1 MRAFICF
8 LLCIV
13 AITSCVTNKP
23 YYNNVSQFD
32 YNKRC
37 EIANPVYKK
46 TISPVGIGSI
56 VAGTIGGG
64 YAGYQA
70 KLVRFNDGQKQQSFD
85 VGGAVLGA
93 AIGYSVTYFANRLAG
108 WGKTVTNVEPEKW
121 LKKANTQFKYLGNYA
136 GSIKVIHSS
145 IEPDFAIQSL
155 QDAHD
160 FAKVFRNSPYTNQ
173 VTQTALTSSNIQRQ
187 ELLEVIDLF
196 PTSASLTDF
205 KRKYVRLSPNI
216 DALLEASKRFPET
229 KLNTEHLASN
239 LVNSYTDAVLFNKN
253 YRSRTYNKQVVLNAL
268 RNTNTNQIPELAD
281 LFGNDITITSS
292 DFGKLISDDLRR
304 QKYFDSRFTF
314 SAPKSFEDIVYTSSQ
329 YQWLHFSQKSN
340 SILQQFWNI
349 GYKTIPDGNQLL
361 WLLRKLPQGSL
372 STTLK
377 IKQSEVETF
386 INTKLTEEV
395 KSKVFLSESKELGS
409 NNPEWEKWKTS
420 SYTAGVV
427 EDKGEAKYLMM
438 GQVQNFSRFDLPIK
452 IDVSGQLIVETKAQG
467 TGFVSN
473 LIASITGTQRQDIGN
488 QQATFQVPLLRK
500 GEKMLYAA
508 MLDFGTKTRSMG
520 ININDWIKFKT
531 ELLLTNISRSVSFS
545 NAPLSSF
552 QQNQQEQ
559 WQILA
564 KNGFPDAKLTDFL
577 RGEEVRED
585 EWHEAHMRMLE
596 AARKAKADDERTRE
610 VASNTCYSILYVKD
624 DEIPT
629 FKFSGQDYKPTSDVY
644 QYRCNS
650 GSSSWYYLVNLAY
663 NTKAGRGPIDISFDK
678 DWKAGWYWYMGSG
691 TTMKSGPYGSKEE
704 AAKKGCNCN

>member
-1 MRAFICF
+1 MRALFYF
-8 LLCIV
+8 LIFMV
-13 AITSCVTNKP
+13 ALASCVTNKP
-23 YYNNVSQFD
+23 YYDSVSQFD

-46 TISPVGIGSI
+46 TISPLGIGSI
-56 VAGTIGGG
+56 VAGTIAGG
-64 YAGYQA
+64 YVGYRA
-70 KLVRFNDGQKQQSFD
+70 KLVNFNDGQKQQSFD

-93 AIGYSVTYFANRLAG
+93 AIGYTATYFANRLAG
-108 WGKTVTNVEPEKW
+108 WGKTVNNVEPEKW
-121 LKKANTQFKYLGNYA
+121 LKKTNTPFKYLGSSA
-136 GSIKVIHSS
+136 GSIKVIHHS
-145 IEPDFAIQSL
+145 IEPDFTIQTL

-160 FAKVFRNSPYTNQ
+160 FAKVFRNSSYTNQ
-173 VTQTALTSSNIQRQ
+173 VTQTALTSSSIQRQ
-187 ELLEVIDLF
+187 ELLEMIDLF

-205 KRKYVRLSPNI
+205 KRKYVRLSPSI
-216 DALLEASKRFPET
+216 ETLLEASKRFPET
-229 KLNTEHLASN
+229 KLNTEYLASG
-239 LVNSYTDAVLFNKN
+239 LVNNYADAALFNKN
-253 YRSRTYNKQVVLNAL
+253 YRSSTYNKQVVLNAL
-268 RNTNTNQIPELAD
+268 RNSNTNQVSDLAD
-281 LFGNDITITSS
+281 LFGNDINITSS
-292 DFGKLISDDLRR
+292 DFGKLISDDSRR
-304 QKYFDSRFTF
+304 QKYFESRFIL

-329 YQWLHFSQKSN
+329 YQWLQFSQKSH

-361 WLLRKLPQGSL
+361 WLLRKLPEGSL
-372 STTLK
+372 ATTLK
-377 IKQSEVETF
+377 LKQSEVEAF

-438 GQVQNFSRFDLPIK
+438 GQVQNASRFDLPIK
-452 IDVSGQLIVETKAQG
+452 IDVSGHLIVETKAQG

-473 LIASITGTQRQDIGN
+473 LIARFAGTQRQDIGN
-488 QQATFQVPLLRK
+488 QQASFQVPLLRK
-500 GEKMLYAA
+500 GEKTLYAA
-508 MLDFGTKTRSMG
+508 MLDFGTKTKSMG
-520 ININDWIKFKT
+520 INVNDWIKFQS

-559 WQILA
+559 WQVLA

-577 RGEEVRED
+577 RGNEVRED
-585 EWHEAHMRMLE
+585 EWHESHMRMIE
-596 AARKAKADDERTRE
+596 AARKAKEDDIRTRE
-610 VASNTCYSILYVKD
+610 VASNTCYSILYVEA

-629 FKFSGQDYKPTSDVY
+629 FKFSGYDYKPTSDVY

-650 GSSSWYYLVNLAY
+650 GSSSWYYLVNLTYDTEAKTY
-663 NTKAGRGPIDISFDK
+663 VDSS
-678 DWKAGWYWYMGSG
+678 WKAGWYWYMGSG

-704 AAKKGCNCN
+704 AAKKGCKCN